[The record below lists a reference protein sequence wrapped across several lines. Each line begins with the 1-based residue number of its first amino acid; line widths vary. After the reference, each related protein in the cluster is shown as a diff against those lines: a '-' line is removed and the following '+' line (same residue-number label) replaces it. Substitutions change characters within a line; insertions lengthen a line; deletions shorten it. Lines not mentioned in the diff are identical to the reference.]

1 MKNKWLTIYKQIIIL
16 RLYKL
21 SSLEIRK
28 KNLKKFIYKNLKKI
42 ILKKIEKLYIK
53 N

>member
-16 RLYKL
+16 RVYKL

-28 KNLKKFIYKNLKKI
+28 KIFEKNLKKNLKKI
-42 ILKKIEKLYIK
+42 FEKIYI
-53 N
+53 

>member
-28 KNLKKFIYKNLKKI
+28 KLFEKNLKK
-42 ILKKIEKLYIK
+42 KF
-53 N
+53 